1 MPLTVFA
8 GIVFFI
14 LVLLGSGTVEPVI
27 RGLAQDSDMPAWV
40 VVLVPALFGGLYAM
54 LLYQGAA
61 RREIDLSQCS
71 TRAAMVAVL
80 TWISVA
86 GFITFIWSPAE
97 GMWETFKGVLALMG
111 VVAGGPLLMACLLGG
126 GAVYY
131 ALERRF
137 GAIRYDD

>member
-8 GIVFFI
+8 GFVFFI
-14 LVLLGSGTVEPVI
+14 LMLLGSGTVEPVI
-27 RGLAQDSDMPAWV
+27 RGLAKDSDIPAWII
-40 VVLVPALFGGLYAM
+40 VLVPALFGGLYSM

-61 RREIDLSQCS
+61 RRKIDLNQCS

-86 GFITFIWSPAE
+86 AFITFIWSPAE
-97 GMWETFKGVLALMG
+97 RIWATFKGVMALMG

-126 GAVYY
+126 GAVFF

-137 GAIRYDD
+137 SAIRYD